1 MPTNV
6 FFNQAVKSEQ
16 NLVEDLVVESLRMYG
31 HNCYYLP
38 RTIVNEDTILG
49 DAANSSFDDAYE
61 VEMYLDGV
69 DGFEGEGD
77 LYAKFGVEVRD
88 SATFTISRRT
98 WERFVSLDVNLAT
111 GLRPNE
117 GDLIYF
123 PLSKSLFE
131 IKFVEHENP
140 FYQLGKLFVFK
151 MTCDLFEYSG
161 EKFDTELEALD
172 TGVELAQA
180 AALELTLIDTPTLRD
195 FVQGESVSQMVYP
208 GIVISGIVS
217 SWSEDTNKL
226 TVSSIKTTDTGDPAT
241 YNTFLTTSI
250 AGVSE
255 DYIGIEATSAGDNI
269 IMAGAGQEGY
279 FIELEAA
286 TATVVV
292 PSFITDGTSGTDNII
307 DDDSNSFLLESG
319 TITIREGVS
328 STDSTAYDYIVVED
342 SLASRRDITSIASD
356 LTLSTDP
363 GAFNLDLETSAD
375 GIIDFSESN
384 PFGEAT

>member
-1 MPTNV
+1 MTTSV

-16 NLVEDLVVESLRMYG
+16 NLMEDLVVESLRMYG

-49 DAANSSFDDAYE
+49 EAANSSFDDAYE
-61 VEMYLDGV
+61 VEMYLDGNE
-69 DGFEGEGD
+69 GFEGEGD
-77 LYAKFGVEVRD
+77 LYSKFGVEVRD

-151 MTCDLFEYSG
+151 MSCDLFEYSG
-161 EKFDTELEALD
+161 EEFDTSLEALD
-172 TGVELAQA
+172 TNVELAQA
-180 AALELTLIDTPTLRD
+180 PGIELTLVDTPTIRD
-195 FVQGESVSQMVYP
+195 FVQGEAISQLVYP
-208 GIVISGIVS
+208 GIVISGVVS

-241 YNTFLTTSI
+241 YNSFLVTDTT
-250 AGVSE
+250 AGYIEMEVTSE
-255 DYIGIEATSAGDNI
+255 GDNI
-269 IMAGAGQEGY
+269 IMAGTGQEGY
-279 FIELEAA
+279 FIDFEDG
-286 TATVVV
+286 TAEVII
-292 PSFITDGTSGTDNII
+292 PSYITDGTTGTDSITDN
-307 DDDSNSFLLESG
+307 DGNSFLLESG
-319 TITIREGVS
+319 TANDS
-328 STDSTAYDYIVVED
+328 SLYDHIVVED
-342 SLASRRDITSIASD
+342 SLASRRNITSIASD
-356 LTLSTDP
+356 LTISTDA
-363 GAFNLDLETSAD
+363 GAFNLDIETEAD

>member
-49 DAANSSFDDAYE
+49 EAANSSFDDAYE

-161 EKFDTELEALD
+161 EAFDTSLEALD
-172 TGVELAQA
+172 TNVELAQA
-180 AALELTLIDTPTLRD
+180 AALELTLADTPTIRD
-195 FVQGESVSQMVYP
+195 FVQGEAISQLVYP
-208 GIVISGIVS
+208 GIVISGVVS

-241 YNTFLTTSI
+241 YNSFLITDTT
-250 AGVSE
+250 AGYIEMEVTSE
-255 DYIGIEATSAGDNI
+255 GDNI
-269 IMAGAGQEGY
+269 IMAGTGQEGY
-279 FIELEAA
+279 FINFEDG
-286 TATVVV
+286 TAEVII
-292 PSFITDGTSGTDNII
+292 PSYITDGTTGTDNIT
-307 DDDSNSFLLESG
+307 DDDGNSFLLETG
-319 TITIREGVS
+319 TANDS
-328 STDSTAYDYIVVED
+328 SIYDHIVVED
-342 SLASRRDITSIASD
+342 NLASRRNITSVASD
-356 LTLSTDP
+356 LTISTDP
-363 GAFNLDLETSAD
+363 GAFNLDIETEAD

>member
-1 MPTNV
+1 MATNV
-6 FFNQAVKSEQ
+6 HFSQQVQTEQ

-38 RTIVNEDTILG
+38 RKIINEDTILG
-49 DAANSSFDDAYE
+49 EAANSSFEDAYE
-61 VEMYLDGV
+61 VEMYIEGT

-88 SATFTISRRT
+88 QATFVISRRT
-98 WERFVSLDVNLAT
+98 WERFVSLDANLVT

-117 GDLIYF
+117 GDLVYF

-140 FYQLGKLFVFK
+140 FYQIDKLYVFK

-161 EKFDTELEALD
+161 EKFDTEIDVLD
-172 TGVELAQA
+172 TSIELAQA
-180 AALELTLIDTPTLRD
+180 AAVELTLADTPTLRD

-208 GIVISGIVS
+208 GIVISGVVS

-226 TVSSIKTTDTGDPAT
+226 TVSSLKTTDTGDPAT
-241 YNTFLTTSI
+241 YNTFLTTDTTEGNIEMEST
-250 AGVSE
+250 SE
-255 DYIGIEATSAGDNI
+255 GDRI

-279 FIELEAA
+279 LIDFESGTSSI
-286 TATVVV
+286 VI

-307 DDDSNSFLLESG
+307 DNDSNSFLLEVG
-319 TITIREGVS
+319 TL
-328 STDSTAYDYIVVED
+328 TDSSAHDYIVVED
-342 SLASRRDITSIASD
+342 SLASRRDISSIASD
-356 LTLSTDP
+356 LTISTDP
-363 GAFNLDLETSAD
+363 GAFNLYIETTAD
-375 GIIDFSESN
+375 GIIDFSEGN

>member
-61 VEMYLDGV
+61 VELYLEGV
-69 DGFEGEGD
+69 EGFEGEGD
-77 LYAKFGVEVRD
+77 LYSKFGVEVRD
-88 SATFTISRRT
+88 QATFIISRRT
-98 WERFVSLDVNLAT
+98 WERFVSLDVNLVT

-151 MTCDLFEYSG
+151 MSCDLFEYSG
-161 EKFDTELEALD
+161 EKFDTEIDVLD
-172 TGVELAQA
+172 TNIELAQA
-180 AALELTLIDTPTLRD
+180 AALELTLANTPTLRD
-195 FVQGESVSQMVYP
+195 FVKGESISQMVYP
-208 GIVISGIVS
+208 GIIISGVVS
-217 SWSEDTNKL
+217 SWSENTNKL

-241 YNTFLTTSI
+241 YNTFLTTDTTLGFI
-250 AGVSE
+250 EMEVTSE
-255 DYIGIEATSAGDNI
+255 GDRI
-269 IMAGAGQEGY
+269 VMSGAGQEGY
-279 FIELEAA
+279 FINFEDH
-286 TATVVV
+286 TAEIAI
-292 PSFITDGTSGTDNII
+292 PSYITDGTTGTDNII
-307 DDDSNSFLLESG
+307 DADSNSFLLESG
-319 TITIREGVS
+319 TAV
-328 STDSTAYDYIVVED
+328 DSTEFDHIVVED
-342 SLASRRDITSIASD
+342 ELASRRSITSIASD
-356 LTLSTDP
+356 LTLSTDA
-363 GAFNLDLETSAD
+363 GAFNLDLETDAD
-375 GIIDFSESN
+375 GIIDFSEGN

>member
-38 RTIVNEDTILG
+38 RKIINEDTILG
-49 DAANSSFDDAYE
+49 EAANSSFEDAYE
-61 VEMYLDGV
+61 VEMYIEGT

-88 SATFTISRRT
+88 QATFVISRRT
-98 WERFVSLDVNLAT
+98 WERFVSLDANLVT

-117 GDLIYF
+117 GDLVYF

-140 FYQLGKLFVFK
+140 FYQIDKLYVFK

-161 EKFDTELEALD
+161 EKFDTEIDVLD
-172 TGVELAQA
+172 TSIELAQA
-180 AALELTLIDTPTLRD
+180 AAVELTLADTPTLRD

-208 GIVISGIVS
+208 GIVISGVVS

-226 TVSSIKTTDTGDPAT
+226 TVSSLKTTDTGDPAT
-241 YNTFLTTSI
+241 YNTFLTTDTTEGNIEMEST
-250 AGVSE
+250 SE
-255 DYIGIEATSAGDNI
+255 GDRI

-279 FIELEAA
+279 LIDFESGTSSI
-286 TATVVV
+286 VI
-292 PSFITDGTSGTDNII
+292 PSYITDGTTGTDNII
-307 DDDSNSFLLESG
+307 DNDSNSFLLEVG
-319 TITIREGVS
+319 TL
-328 STDSTAYDYIVVED
+328 TDSSAHDYIVVED
-342 SLASRRDITSIASD
+342 SLASRRDISSIASD
-356 LTLSTDP
+356 LTISTDP
-363 GAFNLDLETSAD
+363 GAFNLDIETTAD
-375 GIIDFSESN
+375 GIIDFSEGN

>member
-6 FFNQAVKSEQ
+6 FFNQAVESEQ

-69 DGFEGEGD
+69 EGFEGEGD
-77 LYAKFGVEVRD
+77 LYSKFGVEVRD

-161 EKFDTELEALD
+161 EDFDTSIEALD
-172 TGVELAQA
+172 TSVELAQA
-180 AALELTLIDTPTLRD
+180 AAIELTLVDTPTIRD
-195 FVQGESVSQMVYP
+195 FIQGEAISQLVYP
-208 GIVISGIVS
+208 GIVISGVVS

-241 YNTFLTTSI
+241 YNSFLITDTT
-250 AGVSE
+250 AG
-255 DYIGIEATSAGDNI
+255 YIEMEATSEGDNI
-269 IMAGAGQEGY
+269 IMAGTGQEGY
-279 FIELEAA
+279 FINFEDG
-286 TATVVV
+286 TAEVII
-292 PSFITDGTSGTDNII
+292 PSYITDGTTGTDNIT
-307 DDDSNSFLLESG
+307 DDDGNSFLLESG
-319 TITIREGVS
+319 TGNDS
-328 STDSTAYDYIVVED
+328 SIYDHIVVED
-342 SLASRRDITSIASD
+342 SLASRRNITSIASD
-356 LTLSTDP
+356 LTISTDP
-363 GAFNLDLETSAD
+363 GAFNLDIETEAD

>member
-38 RTIVNEDTILG
+38 RKIINEDTILG
-49 DAANSSFDDAYE
+49 DAANSSFEDAYE
-61 VEMYLDGV
+61 VEMYIEGT

-77 LYAKFGVEVRD
+77 LYSKFGVEVRD
-88 SATFTISRRT
+88 QATFVISRRT
-98 WERFVSLDVNLAT
+98 WERFVSLDANLVT

-117 GDLIYF
+117 GDLVYF

-131 IKFVEHENP
+131 VKFVEHENP
-140 FYQLGKLFVFK
+140 FYQIDKLYVFK

-161 EKFDTELEALD
+161 EKFDTEIDVLD
-172 TGVELAQA
+172 TSIELAQA
-180 AALELTLIDTPTLRD
+180 ASVELTLADTPTLRD

-208 GIVISGIVS
+208 GIVVSGVVS

-226 TVSSIKTTDTGDPAT
+226 TVSSLKTTDTGDPAT
-241 YNTFLTTSI
+241 YNTFLTTDTTS
-250 AGVSE
+250 G
-255 DYIGIEATSAGDNI
+255 YIEMEATSEGDNI

-279 FIELEAA
+279 FIDFEDG
-286 TATVVV
+286 TSTIVI

-319 TITIREGVS
+319 TL
-328 STDSTAYDYIVVED
+328 TDSSAHDYIIVED

-356 LTLSTDP
+356 LTISTDP
-363 GAFNLDLETSAD
+363 GAFNLDIETTAD
-375 GIIDFSESN
+375 GIIDFSEGN
-384 PFGEAT
+384 PFGEST

>member
-6 FFNQAVKSEQ
+6 FFNQAVESEQ

-69 DGFEGEGD
+69 EGFEGEGD
-77 LYAKFGVEVRD
+77 LYSKFGVEVRD

-98 WERFVSLDVNLAT
+98 WERFVSLDINLAT

-161 EKFDTELEALD
+161 EDFDTSIEALD
-172 TGVELAQA
+172 TSVELAQA
-180 AALELTLIDTPTLRD
+180 AAIELTLVDTPTIRD
-195 FVQGESVSQMVYP
+195 FIQGEAISQLVYP
-208 GIVISGIVS
+208 GIIISGVVS

-241 YNTFLTTSI
+241 YNSFLTTDTT
-250 AGVSE
+250 AG
-255 DYIGIEATSAGDNI
+255 YIEMEATSEGDNI
-269 IMAGAGQEGY
+269 IMAGTGQEGY
-279 FIELEAA
+279 FINFEDG
-286 TATVVV
+286 TAEVII
-292 PSFITDGTSGTDNII
+292 PSYITDGTTGTDSIA
-307 DDDSNSFLLESG
+307 LETG
-319 TITIREGVS
+319 TLGTAIALEVGTA
-328 STDSTAYDYIVVED
+328 TDVTAYDTIILEV
-342 SLASRRDITSIASD
+342 SLSSRRNITSVSSD

-363 GAFNLDLETSAD
+363 GAFNLDIETEAD

>member
-1 MPTNV
+1 
-6 FFNQAVKSEQ
+6 
-16 NLVEDLVVESLRMYG
+16 MYG

-49 DAANSSFDDAYE
+49 EAANSTFDDAYE
-61 VEMYLDGV
+61 VEMYLEGIE
-69 DGFEGEGD
+69 GFEGEGD
-77 LYAKFGVEVRD
+77 LYSKFGVEVRD
-88 SATFTISRRT
+88 SATFIISRRT

-151 MTCDLFEYSG
+151 MSCDLFEYSG
-161 EKFDTELEALD
+161 EKFDTEIEALD
-172 TGVELAQA
+172 TSIELAQA
-180 AALELTLIDTPTLRD
+180 AALELTLADTPTLRD

-208 GIVISGIVS
+208 GILISGIVS

-226 TVSSIKTTDTGDPAT
+226 TVSSLKTTDTGDPAT

-250 AGVSE
+250 AGASA
-255 DYIGIEATSAGDNI
+255 DYIGMEATSEGDNI
-269 IMAGAGQEGY
+269 IMAGTGQEGY
-279 FIELEAA
+279 FIELE
-286 TATVVV
+286 TYTGTVVI
-292 PSFITDGTSGTDNII
+292 PSFITDGISGTDNII

-319 TITIREGVS
+319 TVIDS
-328 STDSTAYDYIVVED
+328 SAFDYIVVED
-342 SLASRRDITSIASD
+342 SLASRRNITSIASD

-363 GAFNLDLETSAD
+363 GAFNLDLETDAD
-375 GIIDFSESN
+375 GIIDFSEGN